1 MYSPPE
7 AIVPEL
13 NAPLSATIA
22 CAVVSLFVHVTVEPT
37 EMLIGFGVNPPLTIE
52 ALMLVGV
59 GVVGELDPHAIAAV
73 NDINANVIFTKDMLC
88 SFLQF

>member
-1 MYSPPE
+1 M
-7 AIVPEL
+7 
-13 NAPLSATIA
+13 
-22 CAVVSLFVHVTVEPT
+22 
-37 EMLIGFGVNPPLTIE
+37 TIE